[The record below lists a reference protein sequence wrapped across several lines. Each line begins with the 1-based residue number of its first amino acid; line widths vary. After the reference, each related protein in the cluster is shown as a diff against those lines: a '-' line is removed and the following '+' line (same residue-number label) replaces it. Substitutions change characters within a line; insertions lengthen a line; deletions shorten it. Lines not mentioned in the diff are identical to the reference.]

1 MDRTIEECNFSNA
14 KMYYVYYKK
23 LYEKFHYDFYKKS
36 YMAFYNVAKE
46 YANLLNAKS
55 LKLSDNEKEMVN
67 KLLTCM
73 TNMHLNTKGAK
84 KQN

>member
-1 MDRTIEECNFSNA
+1 MERIIEHHFSNA

-36 YMAFYNVAKE
+36 YMAFYKVAKE

-55 LKLSDNEKEMVN
+55 LELSDNEKEMVN
-67 KLLTCM
+67 KCLTCI
-73 TNMHLNTKGAK
+73 K
-84 KQN
+84 